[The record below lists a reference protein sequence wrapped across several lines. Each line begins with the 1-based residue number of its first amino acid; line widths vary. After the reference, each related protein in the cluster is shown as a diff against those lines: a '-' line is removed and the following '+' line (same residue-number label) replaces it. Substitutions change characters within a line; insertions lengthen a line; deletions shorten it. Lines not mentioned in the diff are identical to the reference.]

1 MLVIQRICLLIHSE
15 SARNSTPASSQSVP
29 LNSHLEKTM
38 RFWLQYHSYD
48 NLGYLPS
55 GYETDV
61 KDIST
66 LDTSNFELSC
76 VTTSKPAIRNAIGDI
91 VFLIVGYGKN
101 PKSYV
106 LWSWFFI
113 DEVEER
119 PGEGFDAFGEGKVLN
134 SLPLLTGKEFDEFK
148 KQMANFSLGFINISN
163 RPYTQYL
170 IELAKDRG
178 GLKL

>member
-1 MLVIQRICLLIHSE
+1 
-15 SARNSTPASSQSVP
+15 
-29 LNSHLEKTM
+29 M

-48 NLGYLPS
+48 NLGYLP
-55 GYETDV
+55 GGDETDV

-66 LDTSNFELSC
+66 LDTSTFEPSC

-91 VFLIVGYGKN
+91 VFLIVGYGRN
-101 PKSYV
+101 PKKYV

-113 DEVEER
+113 DEVQER
-119 PGEGFDAFGEGKVLN
+119 PGEGFDAFGEKGEVL
-134 SLPLLTGKEFDEFK
+134 SPLPLLTGEEFNGFK

-163 RPYTQYL
+163 RSYTQYL